1 MKKNIINIFK
11 IRWKLKSFIF
21 SIIDFFRI
29 QGLLYFVQKNITK
42 RSIQPIH
49 EISHEWKVHEK
60 SIIDNKITGTLFEF
74 GAGKGLAQNI
84 FLSKLMPSQIVV
96 DLYRMIDFDIV
107 NNSIKSINSLTN
119 QSNDYIKSI
128 EELESSF
135 GIKYLAPYD
144 AANTDLESASIDLC
158 VSSHTLEHI
167 PEQSIVDILKEL
179 KRTLKPSGYIS
190 ALIDYS
196 DHYAHTDASIS
207 LLNYLYF
214 DEDTWSKYNHDSH
227 FQNRLRHHDYK
238 EIFENLGYEIL
249 SEDVFYEEQ
258 NIPED
263 LKLKFKDHPK
273 TTFATSGYFFV
284 KNVKN

>member
-1 MKKNIINIFK
+1 MKKDIINLFK

-21 SIIDFFRI
+21 LLIDFFKL

-49 EISHEWKVHEK
+49 EISHEWKVHER
-60 SIIDNKITGTLFEF
+60 SIIDYKITGTLFEF

-96 DLYRMIDFDIV
+96 DLFRMIDFDII
-107 NNSIKSINSLTN
+107 NNSIDSINSLTN
-119 QSNDYIKSI
+119 QANSPIKSI
-128 EELESSF
+128 EDLESSF
-135 GIKYLAPYD
+135 GIKYFAPYD
-144 AANTDLESASIDLC
+144 ASKTDLDSSSIDVC

-167 PEQSIVDILKEL
+167 PKQSIIDIFKEL
-179 KRTLKPSGYIS
+179 KRVLKPSGYIS

-196 DHYAHTDASIS
+196 DHYAHTDSSIS
-207 LLNYLYF
+207 LLNYLHF
-214 DEDTWSKYNHDSH
+214 DDDAWNKHNHDSH

-249 SEDVFYEEQ
+249 KEDIFYEEE
-258 NIPED
+258 NIDED
-263 LKLKFKDHPK
+263 LKIKFEDHPK
-273 TTFATSGYFFV
+273 TTFATSGYFFIRNL
-284 KNVKN
+284 KT